1 MMLQRFGMVDEGK
14 YVRMDGWMD
23 CGGEDGDCLVS

>member
-14 YVRMDGWMD
+14 YVRMDGWMV
-23 CGGEDGDCLVS
+23 EERMAIV